1 MRDGGSNEIQLDESL
16 AISILRGCQIIVSSY
31 MDMLL
36 PAWSK
41 HWPKQND
48 ATTTMPK
55 AMALTGM
62 PPCFCYDI
70 DPLQRHLGNMD
81 DADNNDEDDTPH
93 LSQPHYSNATAMNIL
108 TVTMNGPH

>member
-1 MRDGGSNEIQLDESL
+1 M
-16 AISILRGCQIIVSSY
+16 
-31 MDMLL
+31 
-36 PAWSK
+36 
-41 HWPKQND
+41 KQKLMNAKKND

-62 PPCFCYDI
+62 PPCFCYA
-70 DPLQRHLGNMD
+70 PLQQHHGNKD
-81 DADNNDEDDTPH
+81 NADNNDKDDTPH